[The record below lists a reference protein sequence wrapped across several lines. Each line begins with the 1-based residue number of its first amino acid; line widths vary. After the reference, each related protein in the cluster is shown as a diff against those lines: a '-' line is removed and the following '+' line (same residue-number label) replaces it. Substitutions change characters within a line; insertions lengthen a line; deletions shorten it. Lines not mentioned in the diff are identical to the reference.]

1 MATKGACHPV
11 RPSSSDA
18 GRDHLAVARSSA
30 AISASTDGENDPE
43 IALFREREI
52 IPRCERRP
60 AIGARLRLDAAE
72 TAGLDVHRSR
82 STSAEPGF
90 EPARDLAAGA
100 APAVM
105 PVAAEMLV
113 ALVALVE

>member
-1 MATKGACHPV
+1 
-11 RPSSSDA
+11 
-18 GRDHLAVARSSA
+18 
-30 AISASTDGENDPE
+30 
-43 IALFREREI
+43 
-52 IPRCERRP
+52 
-60 AIGARLRLDAAE
+60 LRLDAAE